1 MVLQLSLGAIV
12 DDLLA
17 LERSMDTI
25 TGFPGVEIRRQSVI
39 LTPRFPY
46 DPPEQAGQINQ
57 IQSHKMRLTRVWD
70 DSEDPISLLKKHEK
84 DVDLSGVWTFQL
96 SDIPIAGDNHFTNQN
111 IHETTVYQSDDIFG
125 YIDELGYKTET
136 EFWTMG
142 KRWYWGDIIIEL
154 TNLLVQDNEILDS
167 LKLKPLSEK
176 WMIRT
181 MVNVLAINDIDSINR
196 GKRQLEALKKEI
208 FDVVKLTVPE
218 RSSMDSRVGSK
229 LANVNIS
236 RK

>member
-12 DDLLA
+12 EDLDA
-17 LERSMDTI
+17 LKRSLDTI
-25 TGFPGVEIRRQSVI
+25 TGFSAIEIHRQSVI

-57 IQSHKMRLTRVWD
+57 TQSHKMRLTRVWD
-70 DSEDPISLLKKHEK
+70 TENPPVSLLKLEK
-84 DVDLSGVWTFQL
+84 QDETGQIWTFQL
-96 SDIPIAGDNHFTNQN
+96 SDIPIAGDNQFTNQN
-111 IHETTVYQSDDIFG
+111 IYETTIYQSDDIFG

-136 EFWTMG
+136 EFWVEG

-154 TNLLVQDNEILDS
+154 TNIQIQDIEIIDS
-167 LKLKPLSEK
+167 IKLKPLSSK

-181 MVNVLAINDIDSINR
+181 MVNVLTINDIDSINK

-208 FDVVKLTVPE
+208 SDVVKLSVPE

-229 LANVNIS
+229 LANINII